1 MPTLHQC
8 IDESITGAVTEP
20 VKLSE
25 PVPVEQLPTPAL
37 IIDLNLFD
45 QNLTKMHHFLDPRG
59 IGLRCHTKMH
69 KCPVIAHKQMAAGAV
84 GVCTAT
90 VSEAEI
96 MQVSGIADI
105 LITSAVVT
113 PEKID
118 RVLKLARTNPKLQ
131 IVVDNIEV
139 ANRFNEAASESNLE
153 LGVLIDLDPGMGRTG
168 IEAGGPALVL
178 ARHLADECN
187 NLRFDGLQMY
197 AGDCMHLEG
206 FENRREKYTGVMEK
220 GAETKSL
227 LEEAGI
233 EVAFFTGGGTGTFNI
248 EPDVGLMT
256 DLQAGSYAFMDIEY
270 REIGGEGSDRFDTF
284 EPSLFVLVTTI
295 SKPQQRLITV
305 DAGFKS
311 FASDKMVPEFRDVEG
326 VIYHW
331 GGDEHGI
338 IQLTNPSKEISLGD
352 KLAMLVPHCDPTVN
366 LYDYYYPVRDGKVE
380 ELWPIAARGRSQ

>member
-1 MPTLHQC
+1 MPTLHQF

-45 QNLTKMHHFLDPRG
+45 QNLTKMHHFLDPRS

-233 EVAFFTGGGTGTFNI
+233 EVTIFTGGGTGTFDI
-248 EPDVGLMT
+248 EPGVGLMT
-256 DLQAGSYAFMDIEY
+256 DLQARSYAFMDIEY